1 MRKTI
6 LLLTVALCLVVQNQ
20 AQAQRRLPSQ
30 QGIQL
35 TAGAVNRF
43 NPGSKTGGSGFHAG
57 AAFFS
62 YTKNGN
68 HWLLGGEYLQK
79 RYLYKDLQLP
89 LAQVTGE
96 GGYFIN
102 FLSDGS
108 KTVFFS
114 LGISAV
120 AGHETINWNDKL
132 LPDGA
137 TIQNKDAFLYG
148 AALTLETEIFLTD
161 WTVLLINVR
170 ERALPGSSVGKFNTQ
185 IGLGIRFIIN

>member
-6 LLLTVALCLVVQNQ
+6 PLLAVVLCMVVQNQ

-35 TAGAVNRF
+35 TAGMVNRL
-43 NPGSKTGGSGFHAG
+43 NPGSKTGSSGFHAG
-57 AAFFS
+57 VAFSS

-120 AGHETINWNDKL
+120 AGYETINWNDKL

-137 TIQNKDAFLYG
+137 TIQNKDVFLYG
-148 AALTLETEIFLTD
+148 AALTLETEIFLAD
-161 WTVLLINVR
+161 WAPLLLNVR
-170 ERALPGSSVGKFNTQ
+170 ERELFGSSVGKLNTQ

>member
-1 MRKTI
+1 MKQTTF
-6 LLLTVALCLVVQNQ
+6 LLAAVLCLVFADR

-30 QGIQL
+30 HGIQI
-35 TAGAVNRF
+35 TAGKVNRF
-43 NPGSKTGGSGFHAG
+43 NTDNKSGGSSFHAG
-57 AAFFS
+57 TAFSS

-68 HWLLGGEYLQK
+68 HWLFGGEYLQK
-79 RYLYKDLQLP
+79 QYLYNDMRLP
-89 LAQVTGE
+89 LAQFTGE
-96 GGYFIN
+96 GGYFLN

-114 LGISAV
+114 LGVSALV
-120 AGHETINWNDKL
+120 GYETINWNDKL

-137 TIQNKDAFLYG
+137 TIQNDDAFIYG
-148 AALTLETEIFLTD
+148 GALTLEIETFLTD
-161 WTVLLINVR
+161 WAVLLVNVR